1 MDKMERIKAYSDY
14 VKDNYK
20 FLIDT
25 RYLPT
30 KEIDDL
36 NGVKRFRRGMMYQN
50 AMNEMHMI
58 TAEGK
63 NLHDDSADSITN
75 MAREEEKAPKEAKI
89 LTGIL

>member
-1 MDKMERIKAYSDY
+1 
-14 VKDNYK
+14 
-20 FLIDT
+20 
-25 RYLPT
+25 LPT